1 MHEVKPRRV
10 LVTGGCGFIGAAVAN
25 AFADAG
31 HDVTAVSRHG
41 TPFRDD
47 ITFVNLDI
55 TDRTGFIDLCTS
67 VESIIHCASIVQTNN
82 AGRTTVW
89 NVNHGGTQSV
99 LAACEQHRIPRLV
112 HVSSASVVYEG
123 RDIEAGDERLPYG
136 RAALSAYADS
146 KIAAERSVLAFAHQ
160 STTRA
165 CALRPHIVFGPGDN
179 RFIPN
184 VIARAN
190 AGGVREIGRRDKLSD
205 FVYIDN
211 VVDAVLA
218 AEHALGGASPVSGQA
233 YFITNG
239 EPVPFF
245 SFVERLLAALGH
257 PPIRGRMPF
266 WLAYAYAGV
275 VEAVR
280 EFTSRQAAPEDGI
293 SRFAVRYL
301 VTHHYFSIEKARR
314 DLDWT
319 PRLSLEEGIERTAA
333 GFRIGT

>member
-1 MHEVKPRRV
+1 MQETKPRRV
-10 LVTGGCGFIGAAVAN
+10 LVTGGCGFVGAAVAN

-31 HDVTAVSRHG
+31 HDVTAVSRRC

-55 TDRTGFIDLCTS
+55 THRTEFIDICRG

-82 AGRTTVW
+82 AGRTAVW
-89 NVNHGGTQSV
+89 AVNHGGTENV
-99 LAACEQHRIPRLV
+99 LAACRQHRIPRLV

-136 RAALSAYADS
+136 RASLSAYADS
-146 KIAAERSVLAFAHQ
+146 KIAAEKCVLAFAREGM
-160 STTRA
+160 TRA

-190 AGGVREIGRRDKLSD
+190 AGGVREIGHRNKLSD

-218 AEHALGGASPVSGQA
+218 AERALGGASPVSGQA

-245 SFVERLLAALGH
+245 WFVERLLATLGH
-257 PPIRGRMPF
+257 PPIRGRVPF
-266 WLAYAYAGV
+266 WLAYAGAGA

-280 EFTSRQAAPEDGI
+280 AFTSRQSAPEDGI

-301 VTHHYFSIEKARR
+301 VTHHYFSIEKACR
-314 DLDWT
+314 DLGWT

-333 GFRIGT
+333 GFRAAT